1 MIQKRED
8 GAEPLLPEVPSAPGV
23 HAAEDRDDAGPSAH
37 DPEAFEGDDADPGPL
52 NQWMTWSSPQR
63 AGEGLDGPPGSEP
76 FSLDIPGDVP
86 VPPPSPPPR
95 RPAGALDAL
104 GVGWARVR
112 ERTRLWLFIWMTS
125 LLAALIATVPALV
138 WLNANL
144 ERRPAALRLARG
156 EADALFI
163 ELLGDATGVP
173 MALLAIALFG
183 TLLHWLLHVLL
194 SGGVISALRR
204 TPSTPHSI
212 SQILGRAGE
221 TAGAMFRLELAYIGL
236 VRVPL
241 LVLVLLVALL
251 VGRGLT
257 LQALDLPALLRRF
270 GPLLGLAFLSWSMA
284 SVSLNVARTVRL
296 AQVPGQMGTLRA
308 VGTAL
313 RRCLLSFSG
322 LRAVVALAL
331 TSLLGTG
338 ALLLIGRVA
347 AAQLDYMMLV
357 AAAFVVRQVVAL
369 VRTMLALLVMAGATA
384 IADGAD

>member
-8 GAEPLLPEVPSAPGV
+8 GAEPLPEIPGAPGA
-23 HAAEDRDDAGPSAH
+23 HAAEDRDEAGPGAGAH
-37 DPEAFEGDDADPGPL
+37 DPEAFEGDEADPGLL
-52 NQWMTWSSPQR
+52 NQWMGWSSPHR
-63 AGEGLDGPPGSEP
+63 ASPGPDGSLPVPEP
-76 FSLDIPGDVP
+76 FSPEVP
-86 VPPPSPPPR
+86 VPPPPPPPR

-125 LLAALIATVPALV
+125 LLAAMIATVPALI

-144 ERRPAALRLARG
+144 DRRPAALRLARG

-173 MALLAIALFG
+173 MALLALALFG
-183 TLLHWLLHVLL
+183 VLLHWLLHVLL

-221 TAGAMFRLELAYIGL
+221 TAGAMLRLELAYLGL

-241 LVLVLLVALL
+241 VVLMLLVALL
-251 VGRGLT
+251 ASRGLT
-257 LQALDLPALLRRF
+257 LQALDLPTLARKF
-270 GPLLGLAFLSWSMA
+270 GPLLALALLAWSMA
-284 SVSLNVARTVRL
+284 SVGLNVARTVRL

-313 RRCLLSFSG
+313 SRGLLSFSG
-322 LRAVVALAL
+322 LRAMVALAL

-338 ALLLIGRVA
+338 ALLVLGRVA

-357 AAAFVVRQVVAL
+357 AAAFAVRQIVAL

>member
-8 GAEPLLPEVPSAPGV
+8 GSEPLVPEVSGAPGL
-23 HAAEDRDDAGPSAH
+23 HSAEDPDDAGPEAGTD
-37 DPEAFEGDDADPGPL
+37 DPTGFDGDEDPGPL
-52 NQWMTWSSPQR
+52 NQWMAWSNPHR
-63 AGEGLDGPPGSEP
+63 ASEGEGLDGPPPADP
-76 FSLDIPGDVP
+76 FSPDVP
-86 VPPPSPPPR
+86 APPPPPPPR

-112 ERTRLWLFIWMTS
+112 ERTRLWLFIWLTS
-125 LLAALIATVPALV
+125 LLASLIATVPALV

-173 MALLAIALFG
+173 MALVAIALFG
-183 TLLHWLLHVLL
+183 ALLHWLLHVLL

-221 TAGAMFRLELAYIGL
+221 TAGAMLRIELAYFGL

-241 LVLVLLVALL
+241 VVMMLVCTLLLS
-251 VGRGLT
+251 RGLT
-257 LQALDLPALLRRF
+257 LPALDLPTLLRRF
-270 GPLLGLAFLSWSMA
+270 GPLLGLALLLWSMA
-284 SVSLNVARTVRL
+284 SVGLNIARTVRL
-296 AQVPGQMGTLRA
+296 AQVPGQMGALRA

-313 RRCLLSFSG
+313 RRGLLSFSG

-338 ALLLIGRVA
+338 ALLVLGRVA

-357 AAAFVVRQVVAL
+357 AVAFAVRQLVAL

>member
-8 GAEPLLPEVPSAPGV
+8 GAEPLPEVAGAQGV
-23 HAAEDRDDAGPSAH
+23 HAAEDRDDAGAGAH
-37 DPEAFEGDDADPGPL
+37 EPEAFEGDDGEPGPL
-52 NQWMTWSSPQR
+52 NPWMAWSSPQR
-63 AGEGLDGPPGSEP
+63 AGEGPSGPPPEP
-76 FSLDIPGDVP
+76 FLPDEVP
-86 VPPPSPPPR
+86 VPPPPPPPR

-112 ERTRLWLFIWMTS
+112 ERTRLWLFIWLTS
-125 LLAALIATVPALV
+125 LLAAMIATVPALI

-144 ERRPAALRLARG
+144 DRRPAALRLARG

-173 MALLAIALFG
+173 MTLVVLALCGA
-183 TLLHWLLHVLL
+183 LLHWLLHVLL
-194 SGGVISALRR
+194 SGGVISTLRR

-221 TAGAMFRLELAYIGL
+221 TAGSMLRLELAYLGL

-241 LVLVLLVALL
+241 VVLGVLGTLL
-251 VGRGLT
+251 ASRGLT
-257 LQALDLPALLRRF
+257 LQSLDIPTLMRKF
-270 GPLLGLAFLSWSMA
+270 GPLLGLALLVWSMA
-284 SVSLNVARTVRL
+284 SVCLNVARTVRL
-296 AQVPGQMGTLRA
+296 AQVPGQMGALRA

-313 RRCLLSFSG
+313 GRGLLTFSG
-322 LRAVVALAL
+322 LRATVALAL
-331 TSLLGTG
+331 TSLLGTF
-338 ALLLIGRVA
+338 ALLVLGRVA

-357 AAAFVVRQVVAL
+357 AAAFAVRQIVAL
-369 VRTMLALLVMAGATA
+369 VRTLLSLLVTAGATA